1 MRMPTRQCV
10 VHNFFSIS
18 TTNRGCPRADVENR
32 NSPRRPPNPERPR
45 LRLKSVR
52 LKRRLSDAGS
62 IRPPRAGPPRA
73 PPVLNARSA
82 AAVRRV
88 GAPPGSRLRM
98 RRLRLSPYR
107 RDDGR
112 RIRRIRGSPDRASLP
127 PDVAPAS
134 RESRRSPRW
143 ARQNSDTAANE
154 HSSAA
159 EVSRACHVLARIT
172 RSAPGASPPP
182 IRGERRDALA
192 LGTPGC
198 RLARRRGVLKRRSAA
213 RTAAFGHRSAF
224 D

>member
-18 TTNRGCPRADVENR
+18 TTNRGCPRVDVENR
-32 NSPRRPPNPERPR
+32 NSPRPPPNPERPR

-62 IRPPRAGPPRA
+62 IRPARAGPPRA
-73 PPVLNARSA
+73 PPVLNAD
-82 AAVRRV
+82 RRRQF
-88 GAPPGSRLRM
+88 GESGRLLALVCESGDSVCHRTVVM
-98 RRLRLSPYR
+98 TP
-107 RDDGR
+107 DDYY
-112 RIRRIRGSPDRASLP
+112 ALP